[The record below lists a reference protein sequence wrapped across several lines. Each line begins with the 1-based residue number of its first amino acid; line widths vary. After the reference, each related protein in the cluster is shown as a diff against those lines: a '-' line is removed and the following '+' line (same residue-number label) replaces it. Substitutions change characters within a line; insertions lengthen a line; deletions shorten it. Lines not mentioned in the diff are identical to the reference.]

1 MRFRYLLWDM
11 DGTLFDTYPATNVA
25 VVEAFAAAGVD
36 VDPEEVA
43 LLLTD
48 ALVVC
53 MEMLSARHGLD
64 PQTMMARVQAI
75 VSEVPLDERPPFTGV
90 RQVCERMIAA
100 GGQNLIF
107 THRDRASLDD
117 FLAHFEMHDLF
128 LDTVAIDQDGGY
140 PRKPDPTGFLTVI
153 TRHYLPLKE
162 VLVIGDRTLD
172 IEAGI
177 RAGVATCLFGA
188 QPADGIKPDY
198 VIQTYA
204 ELEPILFEEG

>member
-25 VVEAFAAAGVD
+25 VVEAFSAAGVD

-43 LLLTD
+43 RLLTD

-53 MEMLSARHGLD
+53 IQTLSERHGLD

-75 VSEVPLDERPPFTGV
+75 ASQVPLDDRPPFPGV
-90 RQVCERMIAA
+90 REVCQRMIAA

-117 FLAHFEMHDLF
+117 FLTHFEMNDLF

-162 VLVIGDRTLD
+162 VLVIGDRSLD
-172 IEAGI
+172 IEAGM
-177 RAGVATCLFGA
+177 RAGVATGLFGA
-188 QPADGIKPDY
+188 QPSDDIKPDF
-198 VIQTYA
+198 VIQSYA
-204 ELEPILFEEG
+204 ELEAILFEEA